1 MTAHRLARIWKEGNR
16 WHWYLV
22 VSIGGDSGWARVW
35 QGDEPTYGLAKES
48 FLLTDIQQNLVY
60 WG

>member
-1 MTAHRLARIWKEGNR
+1 MTTHRLARIWKEGNR

-22 VSIGGDSGWARVW
+22 VGLPGHDAYARVW
-35 QGDEPTYGLAKES
+35 QGDEPTFALAKES
-48 FLLTDIQQNLVY
+48 FILTDVQQNLVY